1 VIRTIVVAF
10 ALALVLWLSLV
21 AGCKKSAPGPQE
33 PQPGGAGSGSG
44 AAPADPTPP
53 SRAMT
58 DAEFDR
64 IMRDVMAYMTA
75 LGDAA
80 AEAKGDCPAMAAAI
94 ERVIGDHADLTGR
107 AAQLDRD
114 PTAEDRAEAW
124 MKAND
129 ASARPTFEKL
139 FAEVQKC
146 GEDPAVQAA
155 VEKIGSM

>member
-1 VIRTIVVAF
+1 VIRTIFLAF
-10 ALALVLWLSLV
+10 TLSLGLI
-21 AGCKKSAPGPQE
+21 AACTKSASGPQE
-33 PQPGGAGSGSG
+33 PQPGGAGSGSA

-53 SRAMT
+53 SSAMT
-58 DAEFDR
+58 DAEFDQ

-94 ERVIGDHADLTGR
+94 ERVIGDHTDLTAR
-107 AAQLDRD
+107 AARLDQD
-114 PTAEDRAEAW
+114 PTAEDRAEVW

-129 ASARPTFEKL
+129 ASARPAFERL
-139 FAEVQKC
+139 FTEVEKC
-146 GEDPAVQAA
+146 GQDPAVQAA